1 MNIVV
6 SISQFRQN
14 VASYIEKA
22 KKGDTVILKDE
33 KKGQQVVQ
41 LVGKKKFDPESFGK
55 ALKAASGVFSAQNH
69 PEWRTKNDV
78 IKWVEQT
85 RKASERKF

>member
-1 MNIVV
+1 MNVVV

-14 VASYIEKA
+14 IASYIERA

-33 KKGQQVVQ
+33 KKDQQMVQ
-41 LVGKKKFDPESFGK
+41 LVGKKKFNPEAFGR
-55 ALKAASGVFSAQNH
+55 ALKTAAGVFSAKNH
-69 PEWRTKNDV
+69 PEWRTKKDV

-85 RKASERKF
+85 RKASDRIF

>member
-1 MNIVV
+1 MNVVV

-14 VASYIEKA
+14 IASYIEKA

-33 KKGQQVVQ
+33 KKDQQVVQ
-41 LVGKKKFDPESFGK
+41 LVGKKKFDPDAFGK
-55 ALKAASGVFSAQNH
+55 ALKAASGVFSAKNH

-78 IKWVEQT
+78 INWVSQT
-85 RKASERKF
+85 RKASERNF